1 MSAPVDR
8 FSYVDEDDQ
17 GVPDDPDALCEF
29 AIAMLDEGADEA
41 TVMARIHHVCAI
53 RHLGA
58 DEVRVLTRIARR
70 LGMGAKQYGALHV
83 ASDARDFG
91 GKEAREE
98 IEDSLVYFACAWLKR
113 EMAKG
118 GGR

>member
-1 MSAPVDR
+1 MSAARELVLAA
-8 FSYVDEDDQ
+8 VAKL
-17 GVPDDPDALCEF
+17 DAENEL
-29 AIAMLDEGADEA
+29 AVA
-41 TVMARIHHVCAI
+41 TRD
-53 RHLGA
+53 LST

-70 LGMGAKQYGALHV
+70 LAVGAKQYGALHV
-83 ASDARDFG
+83 ASDGRDFA

-98 IEDSLVYFACAWLKR
+98 IEDALVYFACAWLKR